1 MLKGLYITNLA
12 LVEKANLEFL
22 PGLNIL
28 TGETGAGKSMIIDA
42 VNLVLGGRGSTELI
56 RAGADKAL
64 VEGIFDLLEVEL
76 LGDKLAEAG
85 LEPEEDGT
93 LILSRE
99 ISAAG
104 KSICRINGR
113 VAPLSVLKE
122 LGQYLIDIH
131 GQHDHQSLLK
141 PEKHLV
147 LLDNFGDERFREIR
161 NDYRELLKELK
172 GVQGQLGVLRQ
183 NEQEKARLQDLLAFQ
198 RDELDGAK
206 LRPGEDSG
214 LEEEKNILASGEK
227 LANLANEAYDI
238 LYSGSVKANPVLE
251 GLGRVR
257 NLLREIAAIDKK
269 VLEQA
274 EIIENAYY
282 QLEDAASQLLTYK
295 EQVEFNP
302 ERLEEVE
309 DRLSLLGRLKKKY
322 GATLEEVLA
331 YREQIASQ
339 LEDLRNS
346 EVNAERL
353 EKEISRLIPLV
364 RETGAELGKVRRSM
378 AAKLEEAVSRELA
391 DLGMPKVCFQVA
403 FRPLAEPGED
413 GLDEVEFLISPNPGE
428 PLKPLAKIASGGEM
442 ARIMLAMKTILAA
455 VDGIP
460 TLIFDEVDT
469 GVGGRAAQAVG
480 EKLAVVGSHRQVI
493 CVTHSP
499 QVASFADA
507 HYCIIKEVQG
517 ERTRTR
523 VDLLDD
529 QQRVEELA
537 RMLGGSEITG
547 LTRGHAGE
555 MLALAGKQ
563 KGEIKSSV
571 VS

>member
-56 RAGADKAL
+56 RAGAEKAL
-64 VEGIFDLLEVEL
+64 VEGVFDIAEQENLKGKLE
-76 LGDKLAEAG
+76 EAG
-85 LEPEEDGT
+85 LELEEDGT

-99 ISAAG
+99 ISGAG
-104 KSICRINGR
+104 KSTCRINGR
-113 VAPLSVLKE
+113 VTPLSLLKE

-147 LLDNFGDERFREIR
+147 LLDNFGDMDFQGIQGGYRQLFRELRGIEAQLA
-161 NDYRELLKELK
+161 ELRL
-172 GVQGQLGVLRQ
+172 
-183 NEQEKARLQDLLAFQ
+183 NEQEKARLLDLLAFQ
-198 RDELDGAK
+198 KEELDGAK
-206 LRPGEDSG
+206 VQPDEDSK
-214 LEEEKNILASGEK
+214 LDEERNILASGEK
-227 LANLANEAYDI
+227 LANLANEAYDT
-238 LYSGSVKANPVLE
+238 LYVGSVKDNPVLE
-251 GLGRVR
+251 GLGGVMNR
-257 NLLREIAAIDKK
+257 LREIATIDNRIQE
-269 VLEQA
+269 LA
-274 EIIENAYY
+274 ETVENAYY
-282 QLEDAASQLLTYK
+282 QLEDVASQLLTYK
-295 EQVEFNP
+295 EQIEFNP
-302 ERLEEVE
+302 HRLDEVEERLN
-309 DRLSLLGRLKKKY
+309 LLGRLKKKY
-322 GATLEEVLA
+322 GKSLEEVLA
-331 YREQIASQ
+331 YREQIAAQ
-339 LEDLRNS
+339 LEDMRNS
-346 EVNAERL
+346 ETIAGRL
-353 EKEISRLIPLV
+353 EGEIARLIPSV
-364 RETGAELGKVRRSM
+364 QEAGEQLGQQRRAM
-378 AAKLEEAVSRELA
+378 AARLEEAVSRELA
-391 DLGMPKVCFQVA
+391 DLGMPKVSFQMA
-403 FRPLAEPGED
+403 FRPLAQPLEQ

-442 ARIMLAMKTILAA
+442 ARIMLAMKTILAS

-469 GVGGRAAQAVG
+469 GVGGRAAQGVG

-507 HYCIIKEVQG
+507 HYCIIKEVHG

-523 VDLLDD
+523 VDLLEKDR
-529 QQRVEELA
+529 RVEELA

-547 LTRGHAGE
+547 LTREHAGE
-555 MLALAGKQ
+555 MLALAVKQ
-563 KGEIKSSV
+563 KDKVRQG
-571 VS
+571 